1 MVVVRLVGRK
11 PISVGRGNP
20 ECPLHDAHEERI
32 YEVNGKTVRVYV
44 NGESASQYLNEFGI
58 NKGAP
63 VLDYGKRSRIVIIT
77 PDRAYGAWINID
89 QNGFAQCHLWL
100 ICEEPLDSEELYL
113 LIRKLEDEF
122 YKEIIELQE
131 TEEELRRE
139 QE

>member
-11 PISVGRGNP
+11 PVSVGRGNV

-32 YEVNGKTVRVYV
+32 YQVNGKTVKVYID
-44 NGESASQYLNEFGI
+44 GESASQYLNEFAI
-58 NKGAP
+58 EKECP
-63 VLDYGKRSRIVIIT
+63 VLDYGKRSRIVIII
-77 PDRAYGAWINID
+77 PERSYGAWINID
-89 QNGFAQCHLWL
+89 ENGYAQYHLW
-100 ICEEPLDSEELYL
+100 IISQEPLDSEELYF

-122 YKEIIELQE
+122 YKEILELQE